1 MSSRNRN
8 RNRQRSQRRQQ
19 KQKRTS
25 LLARILRN
33 RYSGSNWVSLA
44 DIITNTRETFYAWSH
59 RLGPGSRVI
68 WRNGRPVGHTT
79 SWRGPR

>member
-8 RNRQRSQRRQQ
+8 RRRSRWHQQQ

-25 LLARILRN
+25 LLTRIFRN
-33 RYSGSNWVSLA
+33 RYTGSNWVSLA
-44 DIITNTRETFYAWSH
+44 DVLTNTREIFYAWSH

-68 WRNGRPVGHTT
+68 WRDGRPVGHTT